1 MSPDGALAHRA
12 RCDAL
17 RSQLA
22 GAPAV
27 RLRKSSSN
35 LFRDRVAGVNR
46 RLDVR
51 AFDNVLDVDSAR
63 GWVDAEGMAPY
74 DALADACLARGVMP
88 AVVPQ
93 LKSITI
99 GGATAGVGIEATSFR
114 HGLVHDTV
122 LELEI
127 LTGSGEI
134 VIATSSNEHADLF
147 FGFPNSYGTLGYALR
162 VRARTQ
168 SVKPFVAVAHRHF
181 GDARSYFD
189 TLAAPCASDADF
201 VDGVVFGADSL
212 VLNIARFVDDARAV
226 SDYTDEQIYY
236 RSLRERELDHLRTRD
251 YLWRWDTDWFW
262 CSANVG
268 AQNPVVR
275 RLLGRDRLNSR
286 TYTRLM
292 RLNSRLGL
300 TAWFDRARGW
310 HRESVIQDVDIP
322 LPRASEFLDFYL
334 REIGILPMWICPIG
348 ATVDAQRFTLF
359 PRRREAYVNFGFW
372 DVKRTREPHPP
383 GFFNRLIERQVTALG
398 GIKSLYSESWFER
411 DEFERAYGGAT
422 WRQLK
427 ARYDPDGRLGDLYAK
442 CVLRQ

>member
-1 MSPDGALAHRA
+1 MSPDDALAHRA

-17 RSQLA
+17 R
-22 GAPAV
+22 
-27 RLRKSSSN
+27 
-35 LFRDRVAGVNR
+35 
-46 RLDVR
+46 
-51 AFDNVLDVDSAR
+51 
-63 GWVDAEGMAPY
+63 
-74 DALADACLARGVMP
+74 
-88 AVVPQ
+88 
-93 LKSITI
+93 
-99 GGATAGVGIEATSFR
+99 
-114 HGLVHDTV
+114 
-122 LELEI
+122 
-127 LTGSGEI
+127 
-134 VIATSSNEHADLF
+134 
-147 FGFPNSYGTLGYALR
+147 

-168 SVKPFVAVAHRHF
+168 PVKPFVAVEHRRF
-181 GDARSYFD
+181 GDARSFFD
-189 TLAAPCASDADF
+189 ALAAACASDADF
-201 VDGVVFGADSL
+201 VDGVVFGADSM
-212 VLNIARFVDDARAV
+212 VLNIAGFVDDVRAV

-398 GIKSLYSESWFER
+398 GIKSLYSDSWFER